1 MQLGD
6 RLVAIKEMNQGNLYG
21 QQAQDAVESFKREAH
36 LLAELQHPNL
46 PSIHDYFEESGR
58 WYLVMS
64 FIQGETLADYL
75 DHTPN
80 QKLSLEETLRVGQT
94 LCQVLYYLHPHQ
106 PPIIFRD
113 LKPTNIMRSA
123 DGHLYLIDFGIARH
137 FKPGQVKDTS
147 SYGSMG
153 YAPPEQYGKAQTTI
167 RSDIYSLAPPLYDS
181 LSASHPS

>member
-1 MQLGD
+1 MASSPISCNNCGTQNSANENFCVSCGYALVTATIASAASSTQVKPAGQASTAILLKQRYRVLQAIGQGGMGAVYRAEDMQLGD

-75 DHTPN
+75 DHTDR
-80 QKLSLEETLRVGQT
+80 KSV
-94 LCQVLYYLHPHQ
+94 V
-106 PPIIFRD
+106 
-113 LKPTNIMRSA
+113 
-123 DGHLYLIDFGIARH
+123 
-137 FKPGQVKDTS
+137 
-147 SYGSMG
+147 
-153 YAPPEQYGKAQTTI
+153 
-167 RSDIYSLAPPLYDS
+167 
-181 LSASHPS
+181 